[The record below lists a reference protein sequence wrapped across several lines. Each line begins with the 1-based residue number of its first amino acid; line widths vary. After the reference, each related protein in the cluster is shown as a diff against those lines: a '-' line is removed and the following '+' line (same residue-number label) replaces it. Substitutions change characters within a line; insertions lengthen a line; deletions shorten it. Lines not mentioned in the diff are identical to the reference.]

1 MTLTTPNSAAE
12 SATGSPKGEPDRAAM
27 AVTQAVFEQTQPL
40 QAILFGS
47 RARGTHRRDSDIDVA
62 IITTEPLTE
71 DRQTT
76 IDLMVEQ
83 AAMALHPESPKADV
97 SFLTV
102 AEFLSERVKKNTL
115 ANSIAKEGTPA
126 MSGATAGYHEG
137 FEEEAVNWDDVDAR
151 VKSAREAVT
160 DLEVLASSTR
170 SSERMVGYAA
180 QQSLEHAYKALIAS
194 HGVIYPTGGRDGH
207 NLRILVSMVQEVMG
221 RDFPVPG
228 ADWQSLTAYAGS
240 GRYRDEHPPL
250 GNRQELLQGLSG
262 AVSAILDCVP
272 QRDQP

>member
-1 MTLTTPNSAAE
+1 
-12 SATGSPKGEPDRAAM
+12 M
-27 AVTQAVFEQTQPL
+27 AVVQAVCKQVQPM

-47 RARGTHRRDSDIDVA
+47 RARGTYSKDSDIDVA
-62 IITTEPLTE
+62 IITIEPVTE

-76 IDLMVEQ
+76 IDLMAEQ
-83 AAMALHPESPKADV
+83 ASMVLHPESPKTDV

-115 ANSIAKEGTPA
+115 ANSIAKEGMPV
-126 MSGATAGYHEG
+126 MSGAAAGYHDG
-137 FEEEAVNWDDVDAR
+137 FEEEAVNRDDVDAR

-160 DLEVLASSTR
+160 DLEVLASSAR

-194 HGVIYPTGGRDGH
+194 HGAIYPASGRDGH
-207 NLRILVSMVQEVMG
+207 NLRILADKVREVMG
-221 RDFPVPG
+221 EGFEVPG
-228 ADWQSLTAYAGS
+228 ITWLSLTAYAGS
-240 GRYRDEHPPL
+240 GRYRDEQPPL
-250 GNRQELLQGLSG
+250 DDRQELLREISG

-272 QRDQP
+272 QRYQP